1 MTNHKVR
8 GERGTGNLKLFVDGK
23 ELSLAKSLAVINH
36 SPDGFN
42 AGYGGYGPS
51 QSALAILLAVTTKND
66 AEKYHQKF
74 KWDFIA
80 KEDLLN
86 SPDFEFEFDYEAWAK
101 TITVAGPCTR
111 CGHETGAMFKD
122 GETWVHEDPLTCVH
136 NLTSRIE
143 LLESGREIPSATPT
157 QHPGNVIPANLNT
170 GDRLGFKIIAV
181 IGGMGDW
188 AAYAGPTNWSDDK
201 VSKVGDKISKEA
213 AEELF
218 YAPRA
223 ADLKYRSH

>member
-1 MTNHKVR
+1 MTMHKVVGKR
-8 GERGTGNLKLFVDGK
+8 VMGFLSLSVDGK
-23 ELSLAKSLAVINH
+23 KLSLHQSLAVINH
-36 SPDGFN
+36 SPTGFN
-42 AGYGGYGPS
+42 AGYGGSGPA
-51 QSALAILLAVTTKND
+51 QSALAVLLAITNKEE
-66 AEKYHQKF
+66 AEKYYQKF
-74 KWDFIA
+74 KWGYIA
-80 KEDLLN
+80 KTEYFHG
-86 SPDFEFEFDYEAWAK
+86 DFEFEFDYEAWVQ
-101 TITVAGPCTR
+101 TITPHAPCLR
-111 CGHETGAMFKD
+111 CGHESGDFVKNGDVYWHA
-122 GETWVHEDPLTCVH
+122 DPLVCIK
-136 NLTSRIE
+136 NLNSRIE